1 MKREEMMRYIISKLE
16 QLNDKTLAAIM
27 DIIRLLTK

>member
-1 MKREEMMRYIISKLE
+1 MKREEMTQYIIGKLE

>member
-1 MKREEMMRYIISKLE
+1 MKREEMMQYIISKLE
-16 QLNDKTLAAIM
+16 QLNEKILAAIM